1 MGEQDEH
8 EVEASSADVQFG
20 RGRLYLPCPA
30 CRKAVSVARAARA
43 EPEPP
48 TYECPACG
56 TTFVV
61 LTD

>member
-8 EVEASSADVQFG
+8 EVEASSAEVQF
-20 RGRLYLPCPA
+20 GRLYLPCPA
-30 CRKAVSVARAARA
+30 CREAVSVAQAARA

>member
-1 MGEQDEH
+1 MGEHEEN

-20 RGRLYLPCPA
+20 RFYLPCPV
-30 CRKAVSVARAARA
+30 CRQAVSVAQAARND
-43 EPEPP
+43 PEPP
-48 TYECPACG
+48 RYECPACG